1 MICGHINAH
10 TRGLCHFSVWL
21 SPNDSFFSN
30 RKIKITTE
38 DLNEYMVRRYYDEKA
53 EVRERHERLL
63 PACATPPGLQ
73 AKPLVS
79 PPGRKLHYK
88 LNDGSSFL

>member
-1 MICGHINAH
+1 MI
-10 TRGLCHFSVWL
+10 L
-21 SPNDSFFSN
+21 FSN

-38 DLNEYMVRRYYDEKA
+38 DLNEYIVRRYYDEKA
-53 EVRERHERLL
+53 EVQERHERRSAEWLL
-63 PACATPPGLQ
+63 PACATPQGLQ
-73 AKPLVS
+73 AKPLDS